1 MHVPP
6 FRTFLPKRFAAAHG
20 LPTGDTAAVNTGPV
34 DTATV
39 NTATVSRLREADQ
52 GELHDA
58 YVYSINAAVSDG
70 REDLADELARSFAR
84 EARHTARD
92 RAAATQMLLLANR

>member
-6 FRTFLPKRFAAAHG
+6 FRTFLLKRFATAHG
-20 LPTGDTAAVNTGPV
+20 LPAGDTATGDTETG
-34 DTATV
+34 DSATA
-39 NTATVSRLREADQ
+39 SRLRKADR

-70 REDLADELARSFAR
+70 REDLADELARSYAR

-92 RAAATQMLLLANR
+92 KAAATQMLLLANR